1 MSWLVFA
8 CQGFAVSSVCLPRVC
23 VGTKETI
30 ISLKS
35 IKKGN
40 KQQQCKPNSNI
51 RSKEAEYYKICRMF
65 YVNQSLDRCKQE
77 WAEIL
82 CGWDIMPQTTSKG
95 LVHTSTTMI
104 LLASF
109 MSYVFDAFQ
118 INAPNE

>member
-51 RSKEAEYYKICRMF
+51 QSKEAEYYKICKMF
-65 YVNQSLDRCKQE
+65 HVNQSLDKCKQE
-77 WAEIL
+77 WKTFKTSRAWQRNMNE
-82 CGWDIMPQTTSKG
+82 DI
-95 LVHTSTTMI
+95 I
-104 LLASF
+104 C
-109 MSYVFDAFQ
+109 
-118 INAPNE
+118 N